1 MLSFLELPD
10 GTLIA
15 ECHGTPVP
23 INVLQE
29 IYSWKV
35 NGLTMDDIVQ
45 RLRVRTVPN
54 GQVLHSW
61 RPGMFHAKQT
71 KNYISI

>member
-10 GTLIA
+10 GNLVA
-15 ECHGTPVP
+15 ECHSTPVP
-23 INVLQE
+23 ISVLQE

-45 RLRVRTVPN
+45 RLRVKTVPN
-54 GQVLHSW
+54 GQVFHSW
-61 RPGMFHAKQT
+61 RPGMF
-71 KNYISI
+71 SC